1 MQSLNQSRL
10 GRFSRACGILP
21 IDYESWLA
29 ISMICSFVLIGRP
42 EHFGSIMTSQSPV
55 RLLNLSLK
63 LRLFTQIMELGMVI
77 GLSRVQL
84 SLL

>member
-10 GRFSRACGILP
+10 GRFSRANYQLTMSPDWLP
-21 IDYESWLA
+21 V
-29 ISMICSFVLIGRP
+29 ICLFVLIGRP

-63 LRLFTQIMELGMVI
+63 LRLFTQIMELGMVV
-77 GLSRVQL
+77 GLRRIQL

>member
-1 MQSLNQSRL
+1 MQGLNQSRL
-10 GRFSRACGILP
+10 GRFSRANYQLTMSPDWLP
-21 IDYESWLA
+21 V
-29 ISMICSFVLIGRP
+29 ICSFVLIGGP

-55 RLLNLSLK
+55 RLLNLSLM

-77 GLSRVQL
+77 GLSRIQL

>member
-1 MQSLNQSRL
+1 MQGLNQSRL
-10 GRFSRACGILP
+10 GRFSRANYQLTMSPDWLP
-21 IDYESWLA
+21 V
-29 ISMICSFVLIGRP
+29 ICSFVLIGGP

-55 RLLNLSLK
+55 RLLNLSLM

-77 GLSRVQL
+77 GRSRVQL